1 MFANIRIVLC
11 RTTHPGNIGA
21 AARAMKTMCLDR
33 LVLVAPEH
41 FPSAEATSRSSG
53 AADVLEQAVVCD
65 TLAEAVADCQ
75 VVFGASARRRSITV
89 PDGEAREAASDLVSL
104 SADHQVAMVF
114 GQERSGMDNDEVA
127 LCHRL
132 VQIPANPDYGSLN
145 MASAVQLICY
155 EIHMARLARGQAPV
169 PASIEPDDAR
179 ATQGHFDSFMAAWM
193 ALKDKVEFGDEKQSA
208 SLDARFRRLFM
219 RAELTSYEVDM
230 LRGMLS
236 KIDKKV
242 PERT

>member
-1 MFANIRIVLC
+1 MFPNIRIVLC

-21 AARAMKTMCLDR
+21 AARAMKTMRLDR
-33 LVLVAPEH
+33 LYLVAPEH

-53 AADVLEQAVVCD
+53 SADVLENAVVCD
-65 TLAEAVADCQ
+65 TLTEAVADCQ
-75 VVFGASARRRSITV
+75 VVFGASARSRTLAV
-89 PDGEAREAASDLVSL
+89 PNCEAREAASELITL

-155 EIHMARLARGQAPV
+155 EIYMASMGNNNANPVELAEGR
-169 PASIEPDDAR
+169 DAR
-179 ATQGHFDSFMAAWM
+179 ATQGHFDSFMEAWM
-193 ALKDKVEFGDEKQSA
+193 ALKIQVEFGDQKQSA

-219 RAELTSYEVDM
+219 RAELTCYEVDM
-230 LRGMLS
+230 LRGMISAIGRKLPDQ
-236 KIDKKV
+236 I
-242 PERT
+242 